1 MEILMEEMKSWNNI
15 WLIITL
21 LLSSIIL
28 AITSCG
34 DNILSE
40 YPTYD
45 DNQPITLPENVGYA
59 MSTPYIGVVNLDTG
73 EILAFYKTTIYEGE
87 EVEDFAVG
95 PDGNLY
101 VPIHAS
107 AQAEDDVYPKVRVI
121 NPASGKV
128 VTDIE
133 VAYSPRFISVL
144 PGGKAV
150 VEHNGIPFGETQ
162 FACSIINMNT
172 NTLVNTLYFDAIAL
186 NALVSPNGK
195 CYIHLADAAEQLGGS
210 TLVEFNLETNTTV
223 GNYIT
228 LENSIGAC
236 EPIALVTDSKLYV
249 CGALLEDQKI
259 ERNDRPHTLAIY
271 DIPSGKLV
279 KKIDVEKSP
288 SSIQLIGEKAYL
300 THNDGTPKDERV
312 KLISVIDIKSDEV
325 KKTIELPELPRGIAY
340 SQATGYIYVT
350 CTKGTICVID
360 PSTDAL
366 IKTIKCGDIRA
377 RPDTWGFSTIEVT
390 K

>member
-1 MEILMEEMKSWNNI
+1 MEEMKSWNKLR
-15 WLIITL
+15 LIIIL

-28 AITSCG
+28 AVTSCG

-59 MSTPYIGVVNLDTG
+59 MSTPYIGVIDLDTG
-73 EILAFYKTTIYEGE
+73 EILTFHKTTIYEGE

-107 AQAEDDVYPKVRVI
+107 YQAEDDVYPKVRVI
-121 NPASGKV
+121 NPTSGKV

-162 FACSIINMNT
+162 FACSIIDMNT

-195 CYIHLADAAEQLGGS
+195 YYIHLADAAEQLGGP

-236 EPIALVTDSKLYV
+236 EPIAMVTDSKLYG
-249 CGALLEDQKI
+249 CGALPEDQKI
-259 ERNDRPHTLAIY
+259 ERTDRPHTLAVY

-279 KKIDVEKSP
+279 KKVDVEKSP
-288 SSIQLIGEKAYL
+288 YSIQVMGEKAYL
-300 THNDGTPKDERV
+300 THNDGVPKEKRV
-312 KLISVIDIKSDEV
+312 KSISVIDINSDAV
-325 KKTIELPELPRGIAY
+325 IKTIELPELPRDIAY
-340 SQATGYIYVT
+340 SEATGMLYIA
-350 CTKGTICVID
+350 CTKGTICVFD
-360 PSTDAL
+360 PATDTLAG
-366 IKTIKCGDIRA
+366 TIKSEAIQA
-377 RPDTWGFSTIEVT
+377 RPDTWGFGKIEIA

>member
-1 MEILMEEMKSWNNI
+1 MEEMKSWNKLR
-15 WLIITL
+15 LIIVL

-28 AITSCG
+28 AVTSCG

-59 MSTPYIGVVNLDTG
+59 MSTPYIGVIDLDTG
-73 EILAFYKTTIYEGE
+73 KILTFHKTTIYEGE

-107 AQAEDDVYPKVRVI
+107 YQAEDDVYPKVRVI
-121 NPASGKV
+121 NPTSGKV

-162 FACSIINMNT
+162 FACSIIDMNT

-195 CYIHLADAAEQLGGS
+195 YYIHLADVEEQLGGP
-210 TLVEFNLETNTTV
+210 TLIEFSPETNTTV
-223 GNYIT
+223 GSYIT
-228 LENSIGAC
+228 LKNSIGIC
-236 EPIALVTDSKLYV
+236 EPIAMVTDSKLYG
-249 CGALLEDQKI
+249 CKALPEDQKI
-259 ERNDRPHTLAIY
+259 ERTDRPHTLAVY

-279 KKIDVEKSP
+279 KKVDVEKSP
-288 SSIQLIGEKAYL
+288 YSIQVMGEKAYL

-312 KLISVIDIKSDEV
+312 KLISVIDINSDEV
-325 KKTIELPELPRGIAY
+325 IKTIELPELPRGIAY
-340 SQATGYIYVT
+340 SQATGNIYVT
-350 CTKGTICVID
+350 CTRGTICVID
-360 PSTDAL
+360 PSTDTL
-366 IKTIKCGDIRA
+366 INTIKCEDIRA
-377 RPDTWGFSTIEVT
+377 RPDTWGFSTIEVA